1 MTEVPG
7 RTRPIGSVGLYAIA
21 FGLLVAAGA
30 ALGASAIGFLES
42 TKLLWVST
50 GLSVLAIATAALAV
64 VLSRR

>member
-1 MTEVPG
+1 MTEEPG
-7 RTRPIGSVGLYAIA
+7 RDRPIGSVGLYAVA

-30 ALGASAIGFLES
+30 ALGTSAIGFLES

-50 GLSVLAIATAALAV
+50 GLSVLAIAMAVLAV

>member
-1 MTEVPG
+1 MTDVPK
-7 RTRPIGSVGLYAIA
+7 RTWPIGSVGLYAVA
-21 FGLLVAAGA
+21 FGLVVAAGA

-50 GLSVLAIATAALAV
+50 GLSVVAIATAVLAV